1 MSKGKGF
8 RFNPEEG
15 YSGFTETD
23 RSDSIAT
30 YNGPVL
36 TDFILRE
43 MEVWARIL
51 PPLFEGVKKPHST
64 IYELQRIERLERD
77 KKIDLSELKQTLK
90 NCCPPESTVSDSIDF
105 KNFREAIIERLIEIS
120 GISGYMK

>member
-1 MSKGKGF
+1 MSKSFK
-8 RFNPEEG
+8 FNPSDG
-15 YSGFTETD
+15 YGDFKEVD
-23 RSDSIAT
+23 RSDMIAQ
-30 YNGPVL
+30 YNGPIL

-51 PPLFEGVKKPHST
+51 PPLFEGVKKPHSA
-64 IYELQRIERLERD
+64 IYEIQRIERLERD
-77 KKIDLSELKQTLK
+77 KKVDLSELKQTLK

-105 KNFREAIIERLIEIS
+105 KDLREAILERLIEIS